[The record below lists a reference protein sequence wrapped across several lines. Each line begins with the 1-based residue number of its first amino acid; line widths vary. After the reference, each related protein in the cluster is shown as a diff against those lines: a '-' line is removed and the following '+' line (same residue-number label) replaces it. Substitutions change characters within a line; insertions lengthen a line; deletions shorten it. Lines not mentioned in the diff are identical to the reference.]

1 MTQQLIVIFHV
12 LVAFAIIGLILIQQG
27 KGADM
32 GASFGSGASQT
43 VMGSQGSGGVFL
55 KVTALLSVI
64 FFVTSFTLAV
74 MAKDTFKGDDVE
86 IPTLEQVKE
95 IPTQQISTEIPSVE
109 IPSVKKQT
117 SSDEIPTVET
127 TKQAAE
133 DAVKETQTAT
143 EVPVQ

>member
-1 MTQQLIVIFHV
+1 
-12 LVAFAIIGLILIQQG
+12 
-27 KGADM
+27 M